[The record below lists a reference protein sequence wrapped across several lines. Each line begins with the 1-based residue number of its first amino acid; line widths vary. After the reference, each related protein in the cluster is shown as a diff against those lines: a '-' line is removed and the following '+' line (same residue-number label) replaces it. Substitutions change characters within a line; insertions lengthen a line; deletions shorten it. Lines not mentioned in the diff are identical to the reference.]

1 MGIFQRIFGNKRQ
14 TSPTHPTGELHI
26 DRMDAFR
33 VESEILLT
41 TTAVAQQI
49 SDTFEVEPGPKRWMV
64 SIDVLSFF
72 LHYMNRR
79 TFATKG
85 ADFRAAMQD
94 TVCISSVEKLFDA
107 SWNTS
112 NVTPGFDK
120 ESFKRQAVADAV
132 DVVNDN
138 EFGFANHRE
147 IFTENL
153 ISRETV
159 LGQYA
164 AGLMSKIGESDTH
177 PLRIMVATTT
187 LEALTQ
193 SNITN
198 NIDNAR
204 MSA

>member
-1 MGIFQRIFGNKRQ
+1 MGIFQKIFGTERE
-14 TSPTHPTGELHI
+14 TSPTRPTHDRTI
-26 DRMDAFR
+26 DEMDAFH

-41 TTAVAQQI
+41 TAAVAQQI

-120 ESFKRQAVADAV
+120 ESFKRQVVADAV

-138 EFGFANHRE
+138 ELGFANHRE
-147 IFTENL
+147 MFTENL
-153 ISRETV
+153 ISRDTV

-164 AGLMSKIGESDTH
+164 AGLMSTMGESDTH
-177 PLRIMVATTT
+177 PLKLVVASTT
-187 LEALTQ
+187 LAALTQ
-193 SNITN
+193 SNISK
-198 NIDNAR
+198 NIDSAR
-204 MSA
+204 LSS

>member
-1 MGIFQRIFGNKRQ
+1 MDKKSIVSESNNYQV
-14 TSPTHPTGELHI
+14 GERLI
-26 DRMDAFR
+26 DEMDAFH

-41 TTAVAQQI
+41 TAAVAQQI
-49 SDTFEVEPGPKRWMV
+49 SDTVEVEPGPKRWMV
-64 SIDVLSFF
+64 SIAVLSFF

-94 TVCISSVEKLFDA
+94 TVCISSIEKLFDA

-120 ESFKRQAVADAV
+120 ESFKRQVVADAV

-138 EFGFANHRE
+138 ELGFANHRE
-147 IFTENL
+147 MFTENL
-153 ISRETV
+153 ISRDTV

-164 AGLMSKIGESDTH
+164 AGLMSTIGESDTH
-177 PLRIMVATTT
+177 PLKLVVATTT
-187 LEALTQ
+187 LAALTQ
-193 SNITN
+193 SNISK
-198 NIDNAR
+198 NIDSTR
-204 MSA
+204 LFS

>member
-1 MGIFQRIFGNKRQ
+1 MGIFQKIFGTERK
-14 TSPTHPTGELHI
+14 TSPTRPTHDRTI
-26 DRMDAFR
+26 DEMDAFH

-112 NVTPGFDK
+112 NVKSGVDK
-120 ESFKRQAVADAV
+120 ESFKRQMVGDTV
-132 DVVNDN
+132 NIINDN
-138 EFGFANHRE
+138 EQEFSNYKEMFAKNVLARD
-147 IFTENL
+147 
-153 ISRETV
+153 TV
-159 LGQYA
+159 LACYA
-164 AGLMSKIGESDTH
+164 GRLMRTMGESDTH
-177 PLRIMVATTT
+177 PLKLVVASTTIA
-187 LEALTQ
+187 ALTQ
-193 SNITN
+193 SNISK
-198 NIDNAR
+198 NIDSAR
-204 MSA
+204 LSS

>member
-1 MGIFQRIFGNKRQ
+1 MGIFQKIFGTERK
-14 TSPTHPTGELHI
+14 TSPTRPTHDRTI
-26 DRMDAFR
+26 DEMDAFH

-41 TTAVAQQI
+41 TAAVAQQI

-94 TVCISSVEKLFDA
+94 TVCISSVERLFDA

-147 IFTENL
+147 MFTENP
-153 ISRETV
+153 ISRDTV

-164 AGLMSKIGESDTH
+164 AGLMSTIGESDTH
-177 PLRIMVATTT
+177 PLKLVVASTT
-187 LEALTQ
+187 LAALTQ
-193 SNITN
+193 SNISK
-198 NIDNAR
+198 NIDSAR
-204 MSA
+204 LSS